1 MTHATRQNAGMSDDW
16 RVTVD
21 LEDERPVADFVERVQ
36 AVEVEGEVLERLGE
50 RVVVSHSSDR
60 LFFYA
65 DTEEA
70 AREVERLVGPLLS
83 EHGLVDATV
92 EVTRWHPVE
101 EDWRDASVPLP
112 EDPEGIAAERARYE
126 ARERQEARERGWTD
140 FEVRAELPGHR
151 ETVAF
156 ARRLE
161 SEGIPV
167 VRRWTYLLVGAA
179 TFEEAEALAAR
190 LREEA
195 PPGTRVIAE
204 GSGALAWETGDG
216 GGLAF
221 LGGLGN

>member
-1 MTHATRQNAGMSDDW
+1 VPHATRQNAGMSDDW

-36 AVEVEGEVLERLGE
+36 AVEVEGEVRERLGE

-179 TFEEAEALAAR
+179 TFEEAEALAGR

>member
-1 MTHATRQNAGMSDDW
+1 MSDDW

-179 TFEEAEALAAR
+179 TFEEAEALAGR

>member
-1 MTHATRQNAGMSDDW
+1 VTHATRQNAGMSDDW

-179 TFEEAEALAAR
+179 TFEEAEALAGR

>member
-151 ETVAF
+151 D
-156 ARRLE
+156 
-161 SEGIPV
+161 
-167 VRRWTYLLVGAA
+167 
-179 TFEEAEALAAR
+179 AL
-190 LREEA
+190 
-195 PPGTRVIAE
+195 
-204 GSGALAWETGDG
+204 
-216 GGLAF
+216 
-221 LGGLGN
+221 

>member
-1 MTHATRQNAGMSDDW
+1 VTHATRQNAGMSDDW

-167 VRRWTYLLVGAA
+167 VRRWTYLLAGAA
-179 TFEEAEALAAR
+179 TFEEAEALAGR

>member
-167 VRRWTYLLVGAA
+167 VRRWTYLLAGAA
-179 TFEEAEALAAR
+179 TFEEAEALARR

>member
-36 AVEVEGEVLERLGE
+36 AVEVEGEMLERLGE

-179 TFEEAEALAAR
+179 TFEEAEALARR

>member
-179 TFEEAEALAAR
+179 TFEEAEALARR